1 MYPIDLGP
9 TLYRRDRNS
18 LIIENLIKEVQ
29 ITEVEAIAASLT
41 KVVVEKEMN
50 SQVII
55 RTE

>member
-29 ITEVEAIAASLT
+29 TTEVEAIAASLT